1 MESTIFYIMEMGNK
15 LSPLEDEFKFENN
28 IVKGCQSKVWL
39 TSSYHDGRIN
49 FRADSNTDITRGLI
63 SMLIRIWD
71 QRTPD
76 EILDSDLY
84 FVERIGM
91 RQVVGSQRSNGFASM
106 IKQMKLYALRSEE
119 RRVGQE

>member
-1 MESTIFYIMEMGNK
+1 MGNK
-15 LSPLEDEFKFENN
+15 LSPLEDEFKVENN

-49 FRADSNTDITRGLI
+49 FRADSNTDITRGMI

-71 QRTPD
+71 QRTTD

-91 RQVVGSQRSNGFASM
+91 RKVVGSQRSSGLDSM
-106 IKQMKLYALRSEE
+106 SKKQKLTA
-119 RRVGQE
+119 